1 MRNGTVYQEGERV
14 ELKAELKLLQR
25 AQEGWSLVCVW
36 GREELGKSGGK
47 GILVARSKV
56 KDVRSP
62 HHGDSC
68 VQLGTRFVLIPL
80 GSIIE
85 DNTSFPFTLPI
96 PAPVRSCYI
105 ANCPKLSELKQQTFI
120 IPHKPIS
127 PLGNS
132 DLGQAWLI
140 LAGFTHETVVSWW
153 VGRETACPGCL
164 ICVWWLAIGCSIGV
178 TGPHT
183 SHHSAS

>member
-1 MRNGTVYQEGERV
+1 M
-14 ELKAELKLLQR
+14 KAELKLLQR

-164 ICVWWLAIGCSIGV
+164 ICVWWLAVGCSIGV